1 VLILNKKRRKNMDF
15 QPFGD
20 KILIKIKETGSK
32 TEGGIILPDN
42 VSKDKPTEGEVIKI
56 GGTPKNIEVGDTV
69 IFTKYAGTQI
79 TLDGDDYLIIE
90 TYKDIL
96 GIIKNK

>member
-1 VLILNKKRRKNMDF
+1 MDF

-20 KILIKIKETGSK
+20 KILIKIKEIKNETQ
-32 TEGGIILPDN
+32 GGIILPDN
-42 VSKDKPTEGEVIKI
+42 ASKEKPTKGEVIKI

-69 IFTKYAGTQI
+69 IFAKYAGTDI

-96 GIIKNK
+96 GIIKK